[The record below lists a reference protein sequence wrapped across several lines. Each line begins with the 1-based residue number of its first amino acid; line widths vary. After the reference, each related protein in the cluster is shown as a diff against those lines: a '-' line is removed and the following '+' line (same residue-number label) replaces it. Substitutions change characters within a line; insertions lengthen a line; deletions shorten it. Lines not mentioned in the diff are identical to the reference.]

1 MVAHAGAIA
10 LGIASISEVF
20 RTIFLPNL
28 VDTVMNLHRQD
39 GGPSIFPF
47 VGLRREEIEPFFK
60 DSERLNARQT
70 ALSGTLCLLSTHRP
84 LQEKVKQPGEWYGLH
99 NALSGQAMIHH
110 Y

>member
-1 MVAHAGAIA
+1 MNPESFSSRVRSVANLCADYDQRKTSSGTTYTMVAHAGAIA

-60 DSERLNARQT
+60 DS
-70 ALSGTLCLLSTHRP
+70 G
-84 LQEKVKQPGEWYGLH
+84 V
-99 NALSGQAMIHH
+99 
-110 Y
+110 